1 MNNITSFGQILQ
13 TLSQNLGLAM
23 NRISSLEKNGKNGD
37 FEKQIRINMDDLDA
51 KYSSKI
57 RALERQIDDL
67 MQKHKNLSFHFI
79 ESVQLPSPPTPT
91 PKQVPS
97 PIPAPPTPTQ
107 VPSPPPPAQ
116 VPSQIPSPPPPAQ
129 VPSQVPSQVPAPP
142 TQVPSP
148 PPLIDDSLSLEDN
161 IELIGSTNLVS
172 CNNNNKDLSKMRGEE
187 R

>member
-79 ESVQLPSPPTPT
+79 ETVQLPSPPRPTPT
-91 PKQVPS
+91 QVPS

-107 VPSPPPPAQ
+107 VPSP
-116 VPSQIPSPPPPAQ
+116 I
-129 VPSQVPSQVPAPP
+129 PAPP
-142 TQVPSP
+142 TQVPSPIPVPSSPPPPVPSP

-161 IELIGSTNLVS
+161 
-172 CNNNNKDLSKMRGEE
+172 
-187 R
+187 